1 MDAQLTGT
9 VNATL
14 RWMGVAPVVKI
25 RMMSD
30 VSCTHMLVNP
40 NLPDLTC
47 THLFNLEV

>member
-14 RWMGVAPVVKI
+14 RWMDVAPVVKI
-25 RMMSD
+25 RLMSD
-30 VSCTHMLVNP
+30 VSGIRMLVNL